1 MGAKCSR
8 RRTCDAMSPI
18 PGHVKAR
25 QWRER
30 LNLTP
35 KQLADL
41 SGYSVPTIFWF
52 ERGLTPPRT
61 RKHMSGLAKEP
72 RERQIKWFVFLRY
85 KLVCAAV
92 EAQLQSGKTF
102 DW

>member
-1 MGAKCSR
+1 
-8 RRTCDAMSPI
+8 MSPI
-18 PGHVKAR
+18 PEHVKAR

-41 SGYSVPTIFWF
+41 SGYAVPTIWWF

-61 RKHMSGLAKEP
+61 KKHVAGEAKAP
-72 RERQIKWFVFLRY
+72 RERQISWVNWLRY
-85 KLVCAAV
+85 KLVCAGV
-92 EAQLQSGKTF
+92 DAQLKSGRAF
-102 DW
+102 EWE